1 MTIEEKISDE
11 AKIRIESAISLA
23 ESGTSC
29 ELRVHLENK
38 CPEDIMDRASF
49 IFAELEMHRTK
60 YRNGILIYLALE
72 DRKVAIIG
80 DAGINETVDTN
91 TWKSIKD
98 DMIAHSKIDK
108 IEEGIIEAV
117 RMSGEKM
124 KKSFPIQQNDINE
137 LSNKVTTGDIRKRH
151 D

>member
-1 MTIEEKISDE
+1 
-11 AKIRIESAISLA
+11 
-23 ESGTSC
+23 
-29 ELRVHLENK
+29 
-38 CPEDIMDRASF
+38 MDRASF

-98 DMIAHSKIDK
+98 DMIAHFKIDK